1 MAGGRRKKTKELLI
15 TPRGVDK
22 FPYKDLQGTSQDMTR
37 TPESS
42 DQIQSTR
49 PVASAPNPP
58 HTGTAISC
66 PGLQSGLDAQQG
78 ILSSSHVPLAT
89 RVTHSTAAGPTASAF
104 SAHEQQHPRS
114 LSSEARFATPDSFGE
129 HRYDSGQERSSQR
142 QVPVSGFPKPPP
154 HNSLFGDYNTFA
166 HQRQVSR
173 RVDPTGLIKQAT
185 KIAT

>member
-1 MAGGRRKKTKELLI
+1 MMNCIRLSDLTPRQIVACLNAKGLTDSGDNDDNLMTLREFATENGWRKDEKSGDFLI
-15 TPRGVDK
+15 NPRGVNK
-22 FPYKDLQGTSQDMTR
+22 FPYEDRQATSQDMTR

-89 RVTHSTAAGPTASAF
+89 RVTQSTAAGPTASAF

-114 LSSEARFATPDSFGE
+114 LSKARFETPDNC
-129 HRYDSGQERSSQR
+129 DS
-142 QVPVSGFPKPPP
+142 
-154 HNSLFGDYNTFA
+154 
-166 HQRQVSR
+166 
-173 RVDPTGLIKQAT
+173 
-185 KIAT
+185 